1 MMNINKLFFT
11 FVFSALSLS
20 ALSLELEKGLLYQTA
35 MPATLDGYKEYYLS
49 HSLPG
54 NSFSYIK
61 NSRSDYSYYTLNR
74 ENIIFDADLVPKTA
88 KSFFVNETIVNK
100 WPLTPWAHHLF
111 LAGEY
116 DAARE
121 ESSQIRGLDLTVPKD
136 PLQVVGGLTANYYN
150 HSNYA
155 SPGCL
160 NKIPLRYGDIDGD
173 GVSELAVFSDDTV
186 VFFSPQQGKVIFSY
200 HYQLNDEMTADDAV
214 LVFLP
219 PYQDTDPQYIA
230 GSGQDEL
237 VREIF
242 PAQRSLSKIYI
253 QDFNGDKI
261 PDIVLWRKM
270 YRSNLRNNSVQG
282 FHLLAETWVHYQLTD
297 GEYLLQDSAPEA
309 IQNWLSTAQLTWSK
323 GFPSLSECPGEEGK
337 LISEMHDPLLNDP
350 DVLQ

>member
-1 MMNINKLFFT
+1 MKSKLLVTTLGFFIAFNVQAFDLFPAPLCDGDPNTKGQMALEAGKIIGNVYANNSVSTVGCIGWTSLGYGDVWYDVTKDIAINAVNIKK
-11 FVFSALSLS
+11 SSL
-20 ALSLELEKGLLYQTA
+20 L
-35 MPATLDGYKEYYLS
+35 
-49 HSLPG
+49 
-54 NSFSYIK
+54 NS
-61 NSRSDYSYYTLNR
+61 
-74 ENIIFDADLVPKTA
+74 
-88 KSFFVNETIVNK
+88 
-100 WPLTPWAHHLF
+100 WPITPWANHFF

-116 DAARE
+116 DASTE
-121 ESSQIRGLDLTVPKD
+121 KGSNIRGKEFSLPRD
-136 PLQVVGGLTANYYN
+136 PLQVVTTRPASYYEL
-150 HSNYA
+150 SNYT

-160 NKIPLRYGDIDGD
+160 NKTPLRYGDIDGD
-173 GVSELAVFSDDTV
+173 SNAELAIFQNDTV

-200 HYQLNDEMTADDAV
+200 HYQLNDEMTADDAA

-297 GEYLLQDSAPEA
+297 GEYLLQDTAPET